1 MIVGPTQC
9 FFVILLI
16 TAFVGLSRGWVREI
30 ITMAIVLGTV
40 LFLLN
45 GGDGLLHQFL
55 FVNVPTAL
63 HDLIFGT
70 SPTTVP
76 TPPISVPAQTRES
89 VFGVVTFFILIAL
102 AYLAGQRWGSAPTTN
117 QHRLGGIL
125 PGLVTGAA
133 ISYYVS
139 NAILPSTE
147 VDLTSPTDTLTRVY
161 LPIILGIGLLG
172 MVLVLLLARGSK
184 GGSGGSGGAKH

>member
-1 MIVGPTQC
+1 VIVGPTQC

-16 TAFVGLSRGWVREI
+16 TAFIGLSRGWVREV

-45 GGDGLLHQFL
+45 GGDGLLHQFI

-70 SPTTVP
+70 STTSVP
-76 TPPISVPAQTRES
+76 TPPVNVPSQTRES
-89 VFGVVTFFILIAL
+89 VFGVLSFFVLMVL
-102 AYLAGQRWGSAPTTN
+102 AYLAGQRFGSPPTTN

-133 ISYYVS
+133 IAYYVS
-139 NAILPSTE
+139 NAILPSTT
-147 VDLTSPTDTLTRVY
+147 VDLTSPTDTLTRVD

-172 MVLVLLLARGSK
+172 MVVALLMARGSK
-184 GGSGGSGGAKH
+184 SGSSGSSGSKH

>member
-1 MIVGPTQC
+1 VGPTQC
-9 FFVILLI
+9 YIVIVLI
-16 TAFVGLSRGWVREI
+16 TAFIGLSRGFVREV

-45 GGDGLLHQFL
+45 GGDGLLHQFI

-70 SPTTVP
+70 STTSVP
-76 TPPISVPAQTRES
+76 TPPVNVPPQTRES
-89 VFGVVTFFILIAL
+89 LFGVLSFFILMVL
-102 AYLAGQRWGSAPTTN
+102 AYLAGQRFGSPPTTN

-133 ISYYVS
+133 IAYYVS
-139 NAILPSTE
+139 NAILPSTT
-147 VDLTSPTDTLTRVY
+147 VDLTSPTDTLTRVD

-172 MVLVLLLARGSK
+172 LVVALLMSRGSK
-184 GGSGGSGGAKH
+184 SGSSGSGGSKH